1 MTLNNIEQLF
11 KDLGRRHLQ
20 LNSYYNQ
27 KDFDVTAIDDVIYPS
42 LVINTSEIRLP
53 RTENGYSV
61 KNYAIELQVID
72 LVHKDEGNKQEVL
85 SDCDSILNDI
95 VSEFSTHP
103 EYNKLGLDLINDVTL
118 SPLRG
123 AYGDEISGWNTLL
136 TLEIPSRINW
146 CGSPLLALP
155 GFTSDVEFV
164 SVIDGQNPN
173 SPISMYTG
181 TYTCVPFSGVTVSN
195 SNDSYTETTANDV
208 EISDSTISNAT
219 DSYIQ
224 LVPATENLELPN
236 INFTDSDGT
245 VSSVPSMED
254 ITATPVVV
262 KDDMFKITINTAGSF
277 TLPFQNA
284 ATNVTVYWGDGSS
297 DVITSY
303 NQSELT
309 HTYSSAGVYQI
320 SVDGQFGGVKFN
332 NGVSRLELTS
342 IDNWG
347 SAALSS
353 NSTSFRGCSNVN
365 GSYTDYP
372 NILVVTDSQYM
383 FEGCSNFNSTLVLN
397 TSKVTATNNMFTNCV
412 NLNSLLTFDTS
423 NVTTMRIMFQGCSSF
438 NQPLSF
444 DTSNVTTL
452 QNFLSGA
459 TLFNQDVSGFNISS
473 LTNASNMLNGTSF
486 DTTNYDLL
494 LISWAA
500 QTHNNN
506 VPFHAGSAKYSPGA
520 AANARA
526 VLIADGWT
534 ITDGGQV

>member
-1 MTLNNIEQLF
+1 MGFNGGGLT
-11 KDLGRRHLQ
+11 RRGGGA
-20 LNSYYNQ
+20 
-27 KDFDVTAIDDVIYPS
+27 AIVD
-42 LVINTSEIRLP
+42 
-53 RTENGYSV
+53 
-61 KNYAIELQVID
+61 
-72 LVHKDEGNKQEVL
+72 
-85 SDCDSILNDI
+85 
-95 VSEFSTHP
+95 
-103 EYNKLGLDLINDVTL
+103 KL
-118 SPLRG
+118 
-123 AYGDEISGWNTLL
+123 
-136 TLEIPSRINW
+136 
-146 CGSPLLALP
+146 
-155 GFTSDVEFV
+155 
-164 SVIDGQNPN
+164 
-173 SPISMYTG
+173 
-181 TYTCVPFSGVTVSN
+181 
-195 SNDSYTETTANDV
+195 
-208 EISDSTISNAT
+208 
-219 DSYIQ
+219 
-224 LVPATENLELPN
+224 
-236 INFTDSDGT
+236 
-245 VSSVPSMED
+245 
-254 ITATPVVV
+254 
-262 KDDMFKITINTAGSF
+262 FKITINTAGSF
-277 TLPFQNA
+277 TLPFQSA
-284 ATNVTVYWGDGSS
+284 ATNVTVFWGDGSS
-297 DVITSY
+297 DVIWAY

-309 HTYSSAGVYQI
+309 HVYASAGVYQI

-347 SAALSS
+347 SALISS
-353 NSTSFRGCSNVN
+353 NSTSYRGCSNVN

-397 TSKVTATNNMFTNCV
+397 TSKVTAMNNMFTNCV

-444 DTSNVTTL
+444 DTSNVITL
-452 QNFLSGA
+452 QNFLSGG

-506 VPFHAGSAKYSPGA
+506 VPFHAGTAKYSPGA